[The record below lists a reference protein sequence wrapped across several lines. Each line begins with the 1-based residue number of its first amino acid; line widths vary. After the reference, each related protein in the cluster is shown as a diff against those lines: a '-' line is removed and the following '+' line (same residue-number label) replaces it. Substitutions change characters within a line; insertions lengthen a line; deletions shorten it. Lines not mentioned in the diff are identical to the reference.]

1 MAVRVKLL
9 QNNVKSSPNYGK
21 YYAKAIPQGEVTLE
35 QLMKEAQEHSSATE
49 AQVKKVVLELKNLMK
64 FHLAE
69 GRTVDIED
77 IGRFHLAVESECV
90 DNPKQFNI
98 RHHIRR
104 VVCKFLPSSHRRHDK
119 TLQYDFC
126 ENIKVERHK

>member
-64 FHLAE
+64 SQ
-69 GRTVDIED
+69 
-77 IGRFHLAVESECV
+77 AVQH
-90 DNPKQFNI
+90 P
-98 RHHIRR
+98 
-104 VVCKFLPSSHRRHDK
+104 PSYTSRS
-119 TLQYDFC
+119 LQIPPFQPSQA
-126 ENIKVERHK
+126 